1 MAEKLL
7 TIFFEEFSKFEL
19 FHFVI
24 SLLKY
29 GRIFKIK
36 ILDPQFFVFSSN
48 LHQLVVRR
56 LGHLTLDRE
65 RGVQF
70 PCADHFF
77 SSLETCFYSVANTYS
92 LPFLKWGLS
101 SL

>member
-7 TIFFEEFSKFEL
+7 TIFFEEFSKFGL
-19 FHFVI
+19 VHFVI

-56 LGHLTLDRE
+56 LGHLTLDWE
-65 RGVQF
+65 RGVQIS
-70 PCADHFF
+70 ARAQIFF
-77 SSLETCFYSVANTYS
+77 IF
-92 LPFLKWGLS
+92 LPFG
-101 SL
+101 

>member
-7 TIFFEEFSKFEL
+7 TIFFEEFSKFGL
-19 FHFVI
+19 VYFVI

-56 LGHLTLDRE
+56 LGHLTFDRD
-65 RGVQF
+65 RGVQISAR
-70 PCADHFF
+70 PQFF
-77 SSLETCFYSVANTYS
+77 
-92 LPFLKWGLS
+92 LPLAI
-101 SL
+101 